1 MTTLHR
7 TCTAFT
13 LGVLLAL
20 ASPAHAG
27 SDIGVVVT
35 GESWMQPQLVA
46 QIETWLG
53 QHGHSLVQIPP
64 EALEAL
70 KQCFVHN
77 TDLACARGVVD
88 NLPKT
93 SGVIYAGVDSRN
105 AAGDT
110 PNVTLVAYWFD
121 KGHDAVGERKN
132 CLRCTDQLLRT
143 ATDEILKKLVGG
155 GDLGHLKLKSAP
167 PGARISIDGTP
178 IGVTPLDWDLP
189 PGKHTIT
196 IDKAGFKPASQDRT
210 VQSNKSDLVV
220 MTLAADGS
228 SSRDEGDSRLP
239 RWAPLAAVGVG
250 GAAVVAGVGLI
261 VFSPG
266 PDPNQR
272 YYYRTW
278 PPGIGV
284 AVGGAAL
291 AGLGAYWL
299 WFRSPKIISAPVA
312 AVTGDTAY
320 VGWLGSF

>member
-13 LGVLLAL
+13 LGVLIAL
-20 ASPAHAG
+20 AAPAHAG

-35 GESWMQPQLVA
+35 GENWMQPQLVA
-46 QIETWLG
+46 QIETWLS
-53 QHGHSLVQIPP
+53 QHGHSLVQLPP
-64 EALEAL
+64 DALAAL
-70 KQCFVHN
+70 KQCFVN
-77 TDLACARGVVD
+77 NNDLGCARGVVD
-88 NLPKT
+88 KLPKT
-93 SGVIYAGVDSRN
+93 SGVIYAGVDSKN

-110 PNVTLVAYWFD
+110 PDVTLTAYWFD
-121 KGHDAVGERKN
+121 KGHDAIAERKN

-167 PGARISIDGTP
+167 PGARISIDGQP

-196 IDKAGFKPASQDRT
+196 IDKAGYKPASQERM

-220 MTLAADGS
+220 MTLTADGS
-228 SSRDEGDSRLP
+228 DSREEGGGP
-239 RWAPLAAVGVG
+239 SRTVAWTVAGVG
-250 GAAVVAGVGLI
+250 AAGVVAGLGLI

-299 WFRSPKIISAPVA
+299 WFRSPKTTSAPVA

>member
-1 MTTLHR
+1 MR
-7 TCTAFT
+7 IAFT
-13 LGVLLAL
+13 LSVLIAL
-20 ASPAHAG
+20 AAPARAG

-53 QHGHSLVQIPP
+53 QHGHSLVQLSP

-70 KQCFVHN
+70 KQCFVN
-77 TDLACARGVVD
+77 NNDLGCARGVVD
-88 NLPKT
+88 KLPKT
-93 SGVIYAGVDSRN
+93 SGVIYAGVASQN
-105 AAGDT
+105 GTGDV
-110 PNVTLVAYWFD
+110 PDVTLTTYWFD
-121 KGHDAVGERKN
+121 KGHEAIAERKN
-132 CLRCTDQLLRT
+132 CLRCTDQLLRI

-167 PGARISIDGTP
+167 PGARISIDGQP

-196 IDKAGFKPASQDRT
+196 IDKPGFQRASQDRL

-220 MTLAADGS
+220 MTLTADGS
-228 SSRDEGDSRLP
+228 DNHDESGSTLP

-250 GAAVVAGVGLI
+250 GAAVVTGVGLI

-266 PDPNQR
+266 PDPKQR
-272 YYYRTW
+272 YYTSTK

-299 WFRSPKIISAPVA
+299 WFRSPKTTSAPVA